1 MLYFYLKN
9 FAISEWNL
17 GVKWGTNMTNLSH
30 TGQLSK
36 HKRHKDKT
44 AVLDFWEGLD
54 HSIRSRKLNL
64 VF

>member
-1 MLYFYLKN
+1 MPEWELLMLPSLRN
-9 FAISEWNL
+9 PEVIRC
-17 GVKWGTNMTNLSH
+17 

-44 AVLDFWEGLD
+44 AVLDFWDGVD
-54 HSIRSRKLNL
+54 ASIRSRKLNL